1 MIKHYPLIILA
12 VFLTACKTNVETTVK
27 LSDLLEAETKALQGD
42 MYLEVT
48 NCRDYEDSRKPSDAV
63 IEAKKTIPGVFPDAE
78 YVECFRKQFDS
89 YAHFT
94 LPVMLDKDKDDQLA
108 SNTHINI
115 YSNDSTLLGVGIP
128 ESIQKRIEQ
137 VEEDNFGATSF
148 DLNVTIDVVNDL
160 GEAFDF
166 SVISAYVNDYPY
178 VFGEL
183 TAQADGG
190 AFTVTLSDVSVQSAL
205 QNRLATVL
213 LHNNN

>member
-12 VFLTACKTNVETTVK
+12 VLLTACKTNVETTVK

-48 NCRDYEDSRKPSDAV
+48 NCHDYEDSRKPSDAV

-94 LPVMLDKDKDDQLA
+94 LPVMLDKDKDEQLA
-108 SNTHINI
+108 SSEHINI

-128 ESIQKRIEQ
+128 ETIQKRIEQ

-166 SVISAYVNDYPY
+166 SVVSAYVNDYPY

-183 TAQADGG
+183 TSQADGG